1 MPDEMDPS
9 VGGHCNK
16 REKILHAVIV
26 PLAAQGHVTPALQ
39 LARKLVT
46 LDFRITFV
54 NTVHV
59 HDRMM
64 KSQALAV
71 QSE

>member
-1 MPDEMDPS
+1 MPDEMDHS
-9 VGGHCNK
+9 VGGHRNK
-16 REKILHAVIV
+16 NKKILHAVIV

-64 KSQALAV
+64 KSQDLAV

>member
-1 MPDEMDPS
+1 MADEMDQS
-9 VGGHCNK
+9 VEAHCN
-16 REKILHAVIV
+16 KILHAVIV

-54 NTVHV
+54 NTTHI

-64 KSQALAV
+64 KSQALAM

>member
-1 MPDEMDPS
+1 MDQS
-9 VGGHCNK
+9 VGGHCSN
-16 REKILHAVIV
+16 EHDKILHAVIV
-26 PLAAQGHVTPALQ
+26 PFPASGHVTPALQ

-46 LDFRITFV
+46 LGFRITFV
-54 NTVHV
+54 NTIHV

-64 KSQALAV
+64 KSQPLAM